1 MTPPTMIVAKVLL
14 RNRHGQFLIL
24 RIGQHF
30 AKPTHSYKP
39 DLPGGIIEG
48 DESVRQGLIRETI
61 EETGITLNH
70 DTIRMIYT
78 ETAYSKDD
86 SAISIR
92 LLYAADCDE
101 EKVVINWEHDCYLW
115 LDRQELEATEFF
127 HPFYNRA
134 VAFYLAHHS

>member
-1 MTPPTMIVAKVLL
+1 M
-14 RNRHGQFLIL
+14 
-24 RIGQHF
+24 
-30 AKPTHSYKP
+30 KPAP
-39 DLPGGIIEG
+39 DLPDGIIEG

-61 EETGITLNH
+61 EETGVTLNH

-101 EKVVINWEHDCYLW
+101 EKGRDQLGTYDCYLW